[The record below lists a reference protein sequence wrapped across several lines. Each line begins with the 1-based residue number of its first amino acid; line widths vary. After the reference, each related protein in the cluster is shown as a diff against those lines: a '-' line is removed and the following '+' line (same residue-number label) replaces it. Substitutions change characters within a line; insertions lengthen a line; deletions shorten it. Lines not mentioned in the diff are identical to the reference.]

1 MNSGIVLVHTE
12 SSTLLMEKAPKELSA
27 SALRKLLI
35 VEVQKFISSLDYG
48 STEELQQKKDRLKE
62 ILHSLTEK
70 ERHEMAR
77 ILWGKNTSRKTGDI
91 PSDDQKISSDEQK
104 KAG

>member
-1 MNSGIVLVHTE
+1 
-12 SSTLLMEKAPKELSA
+12 MEKAPKELSA

-35 VEVQKFISSLDYG
+35 VEVQKFITSLDYA

-77 ILWGKNTSRKTGDI
+77 ILWGRNAPPKTED
-91 PSDDQKISSDEQK
+91 PPKMEDDSPKIEDASPKIEETPDEQK

>member
-1 MNSGIVLVHTE
+1 
-12 SSTLLMEKAPKELSA
+12 MEKAPKELSA

-35 VEVQKFISSLDYG
+35 VEVERFITSLDHG
-48 STEELQQKKDRLKE
+48 STEELQEKKDRLKE

-70 ERHEMAR
+70 ERAEMSR
-77 ILWGKNTSRKTGDI
+77 ILWGKNTVKRKEDT
-91 PSDDQKISSDEQK
+91 SSPDEPK